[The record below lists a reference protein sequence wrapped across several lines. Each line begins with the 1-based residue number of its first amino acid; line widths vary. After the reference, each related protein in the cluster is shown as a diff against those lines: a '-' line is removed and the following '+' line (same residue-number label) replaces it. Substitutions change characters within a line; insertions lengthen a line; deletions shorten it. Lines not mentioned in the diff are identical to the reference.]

1 MRVSASVALLLTLVA
16 ARVLPAQRPDMR
28 DPAMASAASTLL
40 TFDHFAERCARGKPI
55 AGKDST
61 MVATWVSTH
70 GVELVRTRLQELA
83 GDASQQPL
91 IAQARAAIVQRYG
104 TMNFLSCRAMVQVTR
119 QPDAQFAN
127 TAPQLLR
134 ALQAPAMVASS
145 GTPVSAPDTAVS
157 ATSTSSSTHAA
168 LLARIEGFAFDT
180 RPKMGMGG
188 FIALDIYPIVLFH
201 NGEVLTDVEGLSF
214 RAGLD
219 AHKRAEPTVWTR
231 WRRAGRALEIVK
243 DGRWDAL
250 EFPTIYSSVPAGF
263 RLQGL
268 FRSTSG
274 VGNVAV
280 GGTQSV
286 TAWNEFRFSNDG
298 RVQRGGGAGSRA
310 EAGGT
315 SVVTSAVA
323 ANRRGTY
330 RIDGLELV
338 LSYDDGSS
346 DRRIFITDPAK
357 PTVIWLDGVSY
368 VLRK

>member
-1 MRVSASVALLLTLVA
+1 
-16 ARVLPAQRPDMR
+16 MR
-28 DPAMASAASTLL
+28 DSAMAAAASTVL

-61 MVATWVSTH
+61 IVATWVSTQ

-119 QPDAQFAN
+119 QPDAQFAS
-127 TAPQLLR
+127 TSPQLLR
-134 ALQAPAMVASS
+134 ALRAPAMVAASS
-145 GTPVSAPDTAVS
+145 TPVGAPDTAVS
-157 ATSTSSSTHAA
+157 ATNTSSTSNASSSASLQASADASSSTHAA

-219 AHKRAEPTVWTR
+219 AHKRAEPTLWTR
-231 WRRAGRALEIVK
+231 WRRTGRSLEIVK
-243 DGRWDAL
+243 DGRWDTL

-338 LSYDDGSS
+338 ISYDDGSS